1 MDDSNKIAEEAIELA
16 GNWQSR
22 ANELRTRRETARH
35 RKFARLFETLARI
48 AAVIITGCKLR
59 ISSPEEL
66 DTRVTRFLGT
76 KEGQR
81 LIGGNPVV
89 YELDKGLIKSL
100 PIIDRIR
107 YAAPKRVPR
116 DVSRAAADVGFYIA
130 RAPVMMNGRIELL
143 QYYRQQSICNNFH
156 RYGNLGERAPEFE

>member
-1 MDDSNKIAEEAIELA
+1 MDDSNKIAEEAIELP
-16 GNWQSR
+16 GNWQSK

-48 AAVIITGCKLR
+48 AAVIVSGCKLR
-59 ISSPEEL
+59 ISIPEEL
-66 DTRVTRFLGT
+66 DTRVTRFLDT
-76 KEGQR
+76 KDGRR
-81 LIGGNPVV
+81 LIGRNPVV

-107 YAAPKRVPR
+107 YAAPERVPR
-116 DVSRAAADVGFYIA
+116 DVQRAAAEIGFYIA
-130 RAPVMMNGRIELL
+130 RTPVMMDGRIELL
-143 QYYRQQSICNNFH
+143 QYYRPQSICNNFH